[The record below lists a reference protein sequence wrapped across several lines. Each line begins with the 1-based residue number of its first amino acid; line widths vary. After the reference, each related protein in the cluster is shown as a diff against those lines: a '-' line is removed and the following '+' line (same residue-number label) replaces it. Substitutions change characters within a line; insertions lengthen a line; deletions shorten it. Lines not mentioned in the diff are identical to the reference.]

1 MYFDIMNLYGEYGN
15 IKILEEHIKD
25 QGYEVTVDKKTINDE
40 IDISQYSFIY
50 IGCGTE
56 KNQLVVLE
64 DMKKYKE
71 ELNKFINQGK
81 VLLATGNAYEI
92 FGKQITLEKRDNI
105 GKEDVTVEGLGI
117 VDFDVIRQK
126 DRITSDIIYS
136 SKYLDNKVVGFIN
149 KMSEIN
155 HNLNP
160 LFKVEFGVGEN
171 NKNDFEGV
179 KYKNFFGTY
188 VIGPIL
194 VRNPEFLNKIVE
206 QICMSIDDKFVLK
219 DVEYELET
227 KAYELV
233 LNELSKR

>member
-1 MYFDIMNLYGEYGN
+1 MNLYGEYGN

-25 QGYEVTVDKKTINDE
+25 QGYEVIVDKKTINDE

-64 DMKKYKE
+64 DIKKYKD
-71 ELNKFINQGK
+71 ELNKYINQGK
-81 VLLATGNAYEI
+81 VLLATGNAYEM
-92 FGKQITLEKRDNI
+92 FGKQITIEKRDNI

-149 KMSEIN
+149 KMSEIH
-155 HNLNP
+155 HNIDS

-171 NKNDFEGV
+171 NKNDSEGV
-179 KYKNFFGTY
+179 KHKNFFGTY

-194 VRNPEFLNKIVE
+194 VRNPELLNKIVE
-206 QICMSIDDKFVLK
+206 QICISSDEKFVLK
-219 DVEYELET
+219 DVEYDIEK

-233 LNELSKR
+233 LEELSKRKLES